1 MNKDLFIFNL
11 IIALAAIFGLGY
23 LIWQVDID
31 VFGLMPDAV
40 QERGKPAVSAPQPPP
55 IGSVPFGDT
64 VSTESG
70 SVLFA
75 RHCAVCHGLD
85 GHARSFIA
93 EQPGMPGIAD
103 LSSLKDR
110 DDESLLLSL
119 REGKGG
125 AMPAFGQR
133 LSPAQINAVFAHC
146 RSLIRGENS
155 AESPQEPPTA
165 ETADETAAETAAETA
180 DERAAALPA
189 AL

>member
-11 IIALAAIFGLGY
+11 IVALAAIFGLGY

-31 VFGLMPDAV
+31 VFGLMPDVV
-40 QERGKPAVSAPQPPP
+40 QESGKPAVSAPQPPP
-55 IGSVPFGDT
+55 LGSVPFGDT

-110 DDESLLLSL
+110 DDDSLLQSL

-125 AMPAFGQR
+125 AMPAFGLR

-146 RSLIRGENS
+146 RSLIRGEGPADAS
-155 AESPQEPPTA
+155 QEPPPPTPA
-165 ETADETAAETAAETA
+165 AATAA
-180 DERAAALPA
+180 P
-189 AL
+189 